1 MNSEKRKTGFIIAA
15 AVVLLT
21 VLKYGLMFV
30 SDSLPD
36 ISDQITY
43 GKGIRLINSGDYE
56 SAERFFDDLFYK
68 DWDKYGD
75 ACNLSYYAKYLQYKG
90 KDIAKESYY
99 INKAATIISEY
110 QKEGNKYYF
119 IKSEIIYIDFSII

>member
-21 VLKYGLMFV
+21 VLEYGLMFV

-56 SAERFFDDLFYK
+56 AAE
-68 DWDKYGD
+68 
-75 ACNLSYYAKYLQYKG
+75 
-90 KDIAKESYY
+90 
-99 INKAATIISEY
+99 
-110 QKEGNKYYF
+110 
-119 IKSEIIYIDFSII
+119 